1 MLLSTHFMVLSHICV
16 LGLFLCLLDEPTS
29 VLSWRNSTGYAL
41 KTASVLKLCCTSTS
55 HWMDSVPGTLMHALL
70 LKDHAKARLRH
81 ALTTVSTCGFL
92 EATNV
97 PVTEPFQ
104 WLLPWNGTP
113 SPYTSAVLL
122 LLPYSSLILKLTFI
136 LNLFC
141 LFLLYCCLRFVS
153 FGKGALQMP
162 YIIIIIIIV
171 QSLPWAFSSNYTF

>member
-1 MLLSTHFMVLSHICV
+1 
-16 LGLFLCLLDEPTS
+16 
-29 VLSWRNSTGYAL
+29 
-41 KTASVLKLCCTSTS
+41 
-55 HWMDSVPGTLMHALL
+55 MDSVPGTLMHALL

-81 ALTTVSTCGFL
+81 ALTTVSTSGFL

-113 SPYTSAVLL
+113 FPFTSAVLL

-153 FGKGALQMP
+153 FDKGALQMP
-162 YIIIIIIIV
+162 YIIIIIIIT
-171 QSLPWAFSSNYTF
+171 SYLPKLRTFLAEIAYFSCPSYVLSADFCRSYVLSAGKHSRRNKAKLVGVVGPVLSEQRQFTNEI